1 MTCKHCGYI
10 NDGNSGFCAMCGAQL
25 IAETAPQPQQPAYS
39 YEDYSINEQ
48 DFNQDFNQQNAYAQ
62 QPQQPY
68 AQQPYAQQPNYAPA
82 EPKNPGQG
90 PGIASLVIGIVSWL
104 CCNPAFLLSIVAIIC
119 GAIGRKK
126 SKEAGM
132 KNGTATAGLALGI
145 IPLVISAVIVI
156 VGLVLAGVMIA
167 TMGFDEFMWTMEEII
182 EEFMYMMEE
191 ALDYLTYIIEDIFR
205 ELGIYYY

>member
-25 IAETAPQPQQPAYS
+25 SENTAPQPQQQPAYS
-39 YEDYSINEQ
+39 YEDYSINE
-48 DFNQDFNQQNAYAQ
+48 QDFNQQNAYAQ

-68 AQQPYAQQPNYAPA
+68 AQQPYAQQPYAQQPYYAPA

-90 PGIASLVIGIVSWL
+90 LGIASLVIGIVSWL

-126 SKEAGM
+126 SKEADM

-145 IPLVISAVIVI
+145 IPLAISAVVTI
-156 VGLVLAGVMIA
+156 VGLVLAGIMIA
-167 TMGFDEFMWTMEEII
+167 NVGFEEFMYMIEEII
-182 EEFMYMMEE
+182 EEFI
-191 ALDYLTYIIEDIFR
+191 YIFEDILYEFG
-205 ELGIYYY
+205 LY